1 MHGNNGWKWKIRAQ
15 GTRKSNGSRERRG
28 RGHRST
34 HLNHIQR
41 YRIGLCIAMLD
52 VPLEVHVKKLEDKIE
67 LCVRVHDL
75 QKPKVRVNCAFQRL
89 YIVSELGIC
98 DWRK

>member
-1 MHGNNGWKWKIRAQ
+1 
-15 GTRKSNGSRERRG
+15 
-28 RGHRST
+28 
-34 HLNHIQR
+34 
-41 YRIGLCIAMLD
+41 MLD